1 MPRSLAINSTTG
13 DSSGT
18 GDLQVQGDWVET
30 ALPRRELLETSV
42 NSETPADDS
51 IVRLLPSDLTDRE
64 SRRKRTIFLV
74 LAILITAGY
83 FYFLASFLAPA
94 HPGVDQNGYLVGGK
108 QLARTGST
116 GMKPTHP
123 LQYVGAMW
131 VMPTSRPSSATEVW
145 YYPKYPIG
153 LPLLDAIPLWFNWE
167 HGKDW
172 AYFVSPVS
180 SALSILAM
188 FLLIRAIAGSYM
200 GILGMLLLGV
210 NSTMLA
216 LANNPNS
223 HAPAL
228 AFVTWGMF
236 LLLRFWQ
243 TASVWRGLLAG
254 FLLGFAV
261 TIRYSEGLLLA
272 PMMLAIVS
280 MIRYRK
286 LFRLKFRRMILSVL
300 PLKAPLFGWAI
311 PVLWLVGFNW
321 LAMHSITGYDTTK
334 ESSGFKSELLSAKWE
349 TTVQQLYDY
358 GLFLFFPLAMM
369 GLALVWRSS
378 VRLGLFICLWFLPG
392 AILYTAYYWSGGGVG
407 IWFLRFFLTVLPALI
422 LSAMWFIRHAGWYE
436 HRIENAAAVRGAIAM
451 PIAAG
456 LLTAISTGLV
466 LRSAVPLME
475 RESAANWNLAFAGR
489 QITTA
494 APRGS
499 VLIAADQSGLLNYI
513 QWKGDYD
520 LYPVDAFNTR
530 GLFGL
535 FLKIADNG
543 AAQPLQLAR
552 YNFLQDEVY
561 KDKTTADMTRELHKV
576 AAAAMNDPKGPRRV
590 FAMVD
595 NVQAFENRFIKGSEY
610 EDRTV
615 AAWKDPATV
624 LMDPLTTP
632 LAPPR
637 GFTGNRSQQR
647 WTILELKKKP
657 APTTTATAPAT
668 TQTAE

>member
-1 MPRSLAINSTTG
+1 MPRSLAINSTTT
-13 DSSGT
+13 DSSGS
-18 GDLQVQGDWVET
+18 GDPQSQGDWVET
-30 ALPRRELLETSV
+30 ALPPRDLLEPPV
-42 NSETPADDS
+42 SEVGSPDDS
-51 IVRLLPSDLTDRE
+51 VLRLLPADLTDRE
-64 SRRKRTIFLV
+64 SRAKRTIFLA
-74 LAILITAGY
+74 LAILISAGY

-108 QLARTGST
+108 QLALTGST

-153 LPLLDAIPLWFNWE
+153 LPLLDAIPLWINWQ

-172 AYFVSPVS
+172 AYFVSPLS
-180 SALSILAM
+180 SAFSILAM
-188 FLLIRAIAGSYM
+188 FLTVRAIAGSYM

-272 PMMLAIVS
+272 PMMLTIVC
-280 MIRYRK
+280 MIRYRR
-286 LFRLKFRRMILSVL
+286 LFRLKIGRMIVGLL
-300 PLKAPLFGWAI
+300 PIKSPLFGWAI

-321 LAMHSITGYDTTK
+321 FAMHSITGYDTTK
-334 ESSGFKSELLSAKWE
+334 ESSGFKAELLPAKWE

-358 GLFLFFPLAMM
+358 GVFLFFPMAMM

-392 AILYTAYYWSGGGVG
+392 AILYTAYYWSGGGIG
-407 IWFLRFFLTVLPALI
+407 IWFLRFFLTVIPALI
-422 LSAMWFIRHAGWYE
+422 LAAMWFIRHAGWYAPQFE
-436 HRIENAAAVRGAIAM
+436 TEQTRRGAIAM

-475 RESAANWNLAFAGR
+475 RESAANWNLAFAGK

-494 APRGS
+494 APPGS
-499 VLIAADQSGLLNYI
+499 VLIASDQNGLLNYI
-513 QWKGDYD
+513 QWKGDYE
-520 LYPVDAFNTR
+520 LYPIDAFNTR

-552 YNFLQDEVY
+552 YNFLQDVVY

-576 AAAAMNDPKGPRRV
+576 AAAAINDPKGARRV

-595 NVQAFENRFIKGSEY
+595 NVLAFQNRFIKGSEY

-624 LMDPLTTP
+624 LLDPAPSALM
-632 LAPPR
+632 PPR
-637 GFTGNRSQQR
+637 GFSVNRSQQR

-668 TQTAE
+668 TQAAE